1 MRICLR
7 EGGAWFKSIFHENSL
22 SLKFL
27 FCFYDIKNECIRVA
41 CVQLGNFLLS
51 TDLSWYR
58 KLATVKSFEDAFRAL
73 GFVRAIVNRSDE
85 GPTLLAVVLNGTKL
99 FFFW

>member
-7 EGGAWFKSIFHENSL
+7 EGGAWFKSIFHENSH

-27 FCFYDIKNECIRVA
+27 FFFYDIKDECIRVA

-58 KLATVKSFEDAFRAL
+58 KLATVKSFEDDVS
-73 GFVRAIVNRSDE
+73 GVRLRQSDR
-85 GPTLLAVVLNGTKL
+85 
-99 FFFW
+99 

>member
-7 EGGAWFKSIFHENSL
+7 DGGAWFKSIFHENSH

-27 FCFYDIKNECIRVA
+27 FCFYDIKDECIRVA

-58 KLATVKSFEDAFRAL
+58 KLATVKSFEDDVSS
-73 GFVRAIVNRSDE
+73 VRLRQNRSDE

-99 FFFW
+99 FFFFL

>member
-27 FCFYDIKNECIRVA
+27 FCFYDIKDECIRVA
-41 CVQLGNFLLS
+41 CVQLGHFLLS

-58 KLATVKSFEDAFRAL
+58 KLATVKSFEDDVSS
-73 GFVRAIVNRSDE
+73 VRLRQSDR
-85 GPTLLAVVLNGTKL
+85 
-99 FFFW
+99 

>member
-7 EGGAWFKSIFHENSL
+7 EGAWFKSIFHEDSH

-27 FCFYDIKNECIRVA
+27 FYFYDIKDECIIVA

-51 TDLSWYR
+51 TGEL
-58 KLATVKSFEDAFRAL
+58 
-73 GFVRAIVNRSDE
+73 I
-85 GPTLLAVVLNGTKL
+85 P
-99 FFFW
+99 